1 MKIGILGG
9 GQLARMS
16 LIPAVR
22 LGFDVAIL
30 EKTGNSP
37 AGKLTKNEFV
47 GWVDDKKVFNKFID
61 TCDIFTLE
69 NEFIDYKYIEAIEK
83 KGKKCVPSSKTISL
97 IQDKFIQK
105 NVFSE
110 NSIPVA
116 KFIDINSISNYA
128 SISSLLG
135 SKFVVKSRKMGYD
148 GYGNAL
154 VKNKSDFSKAL
165 KKLKSRNSDLYA
177 ESFIDFRKEL
187 AIIIVKSKNEI
198 VCYPVVESIQKNH
211 ICKLVITEADI
222 PEKSKKEV
230 IKIAYKC
237 IDAIDGEGIFGI
249 EFFLT
254 SDDKIIVNEIA
265 PRPHNTGH
273 YTIDACRT
281 SQFENHIR
289 AVLSLPLGDTSMH
302 RPKAV
307 MINIL
312 GKKNGNS
319 EIKNYKTILKQAD
332 LHLHLYGK
340 DESREGRKMG
350 HITAIGNS
358 VDALLIKV
366 KKADR
371 QIKI

>member
-22 LGFDVAIL
+22 LGLDVVIL
-30 EKTGNSP
+30 EKSGNSP
-37 AGKLTKNEFV
+37 AGKLTKNEFI
-47 GWVDDKKVFNKFID
+47 GWVDNKKVYDKFID

-97 IQDKFIQK
+97 IQDKLIQK
-105 NVFSE
+105 KVFFD
-110 NSIPVA
+110 NHIPVA
-116 KFIDINSISNYA
+116 KFCEINSVSNYE
-128 SISSLLG
+128 SISKLLG
-135 SKFVVKSRKMGYD
+135 NKFVVKSRKMGYD

-154 VKNKSDFSKAL
+154 VKNKSDFSKAI
-165 KKLKSRNSDLYA
+165 KKLKSRNSELYA
-177 ESFIDFRKEL
+177 ESFVDFKKEL

-211 ICKLVITEADI
+211 ICKLVIVEADI
-222 PEKSKKEV
+222 SEKTKKKV
-230 IKIAYKC
+230 IKIAHKC
-237 IDAIDGEGIFGI
+237 IEAIDGEGIFGI
-249 EFFLT
+249 EFFST
-254 SDDKIIVNEIA
+254 SDDKILVNEIA

-289 AVLSLPLGDTSMH
+289 AVLSLPLGDTTLH

-307 MINIL
+307 MLNIL
-312 GKKNGNS
+312 GKNNGSSVIN
-319 EIKNYKTILKQAD
+319 NYKTILKQGD

-358 VDALLIKV
+358 IDALLIKV

>member
-30 EKTGNSP
+30 EKSSNSP

-61 TCDIFTLE
+61 ACDIFTLE
-69 NEFIDYKYIEAIEK
+69 NEFIDYKYIKLIEE

-97 IQDKFIQK
+97 IQDKLIQK
-105 NVFSE
+105 KVFFD
-110 NSIPVA
+110 NKVPLA
-116 KFIDINSISNYA
+116 NFTQINSQSNYK
-128 SISSLLG
+128 SISAILG
-135 SKFVVKSRKMGYD
+135 KKFVVKSRKMGYD

-154 VKNKSDFSKAL
+154 VKNHADYSKAL
-165 KKLKSRNSDLYA
+165 TKLKSRNSELYA
-177 ESFIDFRKEL
+177 ESFVNFKKEL

-198 VCYPVVESIQKNH
+198 KTFPVVESIQKNH
-211 ICKLVITEADI
+211 ICKFVIAEADI
-222 PEKSKKEV
+222 PEKVKKEV
-230 IKIAYKC
+230 INIAHNC
-237 IDAIDGEGIFGI
+237 IDAIEGEGIFGI

-254 SDDKIIVNEIA
+254 VDNKILVNEIA

-273 YTIDACRT
+273 YTLDACVT

-289 AVLSLPLGDTSMH
+289 AVLSLPLGETFML

-312 GKKNGNS
+312 GKNNGSS
-319 EIKNYKTILKQAD
+319 EISNYKSILKQSD

-340 DESREGRKMG
+340 EESRIGRKMG

-358 VDALLIKV
+358 IDALLIKV
-366 KKADR
+366 KTADR
-371 QIKI
+371 QINI

>member
-30 EKTGNSP
+30 EKSVNSP
-37 AGKLTKNEFV
+37 AGKLTKNEFI
-47 GWVDDKKVFNKFID
+47 GWVDNNKVFYNFID
-61 TCDIFTLE
+61 SCDIFTLE
-69 NEFIDYKYIEAIEK
+69 NEFIDFKFIEAIEN

-97 IQDKFIQK
+97 IQDKLIQK
-105 NVFSE
+105 KVFFD
-110 NSIPVA
+110 NNIPVG
-116 KFIDINSISNYA
+116 KFCEINSHSNYE
-128 SISSLLG
+128 SISKLLG
-135 SKFVVKSRKMGYD
+135 NKFVVKSRKMGYD

-154 VKNKSDFSKAL
+154 VKNKSDFNKAL
-165 KKLKSRNSDLYA
+165 KKLKSRNSELYA
-177 ESFIDFRKEL
+177 ESFVDFKKEL
-187 AIIIVKSKNEI
+187 AIIIVKSKNETL
-198 VCYPVVESIQKNH
+198 CYPVVESIQKNH
-211 ICKLVITEADI
+211 ICKLVIAEADI
-222 PEKSKKEV
+222 SVKIKKEV
-230 IKIAYKC
+230 IKIAHRC

-249 EFFLT
+249 EFFFS
-254 SDDKIIVNEIA
+254 SDNKILVNEIA

-273 YTIDACRT
+273 YTLDACRT

-289 AVLSLPLGDTSMH
+289 AVMSLPLGETIMH
-302 RPKAV
+302 SPKAV
-307 MINIL
+307 MLNIL
-312 GKKNGNS
+312 GKKNGSS
-319 EIKNYKTILKQAD
+319 EINNYKTILKQPD
-332 LHLHLYGK
+332 IHLHLYGK
-340 DESREGRKMG
+340 DESRVGRKMG

>member
-30 EKTGNSP
+30 EKSANSP
-37 AGKLTKNEFV
+37 AGKLTKNEFI
-47 GWVDDKKVFNKFID
+47 GWVDDKIIFNKFID
-61 TCDIFTLE
+61 FCDIFTLE
-69 NEFIDYKYIEAIEK
+69 NEFIDFKYIEAIEK
-83 KGKKCVPSSKTISL
+83 SGKKCVPSSKTVSL
-97 IQDKFIQK
+97 IQDKLIQK
-105 NVFSE
+105 KVFSD
-110 NSIPVA
+110 NKIPLA
-116 KFIDINSISNYA
+116 KFTQIDTDSNYESISL
-128 SISSLLG
+128 LLG
-135 SKFVVKSRKMGYD
+135 KKFVVKSRKMGYD

-154 VKNKSDFSKAL
+154 VKNRSDFSKAL
-165 KKLKSRNSDLYA
+165 IKLKSRNSDLYA
-177 ESFIDFRKEL
+177 ESFVNFKKEL
-187 AIIIVKSKNEI
+187 ATIIIKSKNEI
-198 VCYPVVESIQKNH
+198 KTYPIVESIQKNH
-211 ICKLVITEADI
+211 ICKLVIAEADI
-222 PEKSKKEV
+222 PNKIKKEV
-230 IKIAYKC
+230 IHIAHKC
-237 IDAIDGEGIFGI
+237 IEAIEGEGIFGI

-254 SDDKIIVNEIA
+254 SENKLLVNEIA

-273 YTIDACRT
+273 YTLDACVT
-281 SQFENHIR
+281 SQFENHILS
-289 AVLSLPLGDTSMH
+289 VLGLPLGETFML

-312 GKKNGNS
+312 GKNNGTS
-319 EIKNYKTILKQAD
+319 VISNYSSILKQSD

-340 DESREGRKMG
+340 DKSRKGRKMG

>member
-16 LIPAVR
+16 LVLAVR

-37 AGKLTKNEFV
+37 AGKLTKNEFI
-47 GWVDDKKVFNKFID
+47 GWVDNKKVYDKFID
-61 TCDIFTLE
+61 SCDIFTLE
-69 NEFIDYKYIEAIEK
+69 NEFIDFKFIEAIEN

-97 IQDKFIQK
+97 IQDKLTQK
-105 NVFSE
+105 KVFFD
-110 NSIPVA
+110 NHIPVA
-116 KFIDINSISNYA
+116 KFCEINSVSNYE
-128 SISSLLG
+128 SISKLLG
-135 SKFVVKSRKMGYD
+135 NKFVVKSRKMGYD

-154 VKNKSDFSKAL
+154 VKNKSDFSKAI
-165 KKLKSRNSDLYA
+165 KKLKSRNSELYA
-177 ESFIDFRKEL
+177 ESFVDFKKEL
-187 AIIIVKSKNEI
+187 AIIIVQSKNEI

-211 ICKLVITEADI
+211 ICKLVIAEADI
-222 PEKSKKEV
+222 ADKIKKEV
-230 IKIAYKC
+230 IGIAHKC
-237 IDAIDGEGIFGI
+237 IEAIDGEGIFGI

-254 SDDKIIVNEIA
+254 SDNKILVNEIA

-273 YTIDACRT
+273 YTLDACRT

-289 AVLSLPLGDTSMH
+289 AVMNLPLGETIMH

-307 MINIL
+307 MLNIL
-312 GKKNGNS
+312 GKKNGSS
-319 EIKNYKTILKQAD
+319 EISNYKSILKQPD

-340 DESREGRKMG
+340 DESRVGRKMG